1 MDDIKID
8 LFEYIDENSDF
19 LKNQYLEYVFEIG
32 NLKLDN
38 QKLRKVLEYNNHSLW
53 EMSLINEKNIYKN
66 NNVFKTIKYLALR
79 KILLENIS
87 KKIQIFFLEKD
98 LENIIKKEFDTKKLI
113 FLNSEFSLKNKFKKS
128 IIKSDIFNYLY
139 FLYFFI
145 KNCNFSKKNKSNFL
159 KKKIF
164 IFSYF
169 THYDNI
175 KFSNGSFF
183 PKQWAGLLELLDKN
197 FNFIQLFLPNKN
209 FKFFFQIKSFLENKK
224 INNLNAQN
232 FLNNIIFFE
241 YYSQIRENFKKFKT
255 KVLFSEIENLF
266 KKNQKYEFFFPY

>member
-1 MDDIKID
+1 MKIQ
-8 LFEYIDENSDF
+8 IF

-159 KKKIF
+159 KKKDL
-164 IFSYF
+164 YF
-169 THYDNI
+169 
-175 KFSNGSFF
+175 F
-183 PKQWAGLLELLDKN
+183 
-197 FNFIQLFLPNKN
+197 LF
-209 FKFFFQIKSFLENKK
+209 
-224 INNLNAQN
+224 
-232 FLNNIIFFE
+232 
-241 YYSQIRENFKKFKT
+241 YS
-255 KVLFSEIENLF
+255 L
-266 KKNQKYEFFFPY
+266 

>member
-113 FLNSEFSLKNKFKKS
+113 FLNSEILLKNKLKKS

-145 KNCNFSKKNKSNFL
+145 KNCNFSKK
-159 KKKIF
+159 KK
-164 IFSYF
+164 
-169 THYDNI
+169 
-175 KFSNGSFF
+175 
-183 PKQWAGLLELLDKN
+183 
-197 FNFIQLFLPNKN
+197 
-209 FKFFFQIKSFLENKK
+209 
-224 INNLNAQN
+224 
-232 FLNNIIFFE
+232 
-241 YYSQIRENFKKFKT
+241 
-255 KVLFSEIENLF
+255 
-266 KKNQKYEFFFPY
+266 

>member
-1 MDDIKID
+1 MFNKSTIIHLDDIKID

-79 KILLENIS
+79 KILFENIS

-113 FLNSEFSLKNKFKKS
+113 FLNSEFSLKNKLKKS

-139 FLYFFI
+139 FLYFY
-145 KNCNFSKKNKSNFL
+145 KKLQFF
-159 KKKIF
+159 KKK
-164 IFSYF
+164 
-169 THYDNI
+169 
-175 KFSNGSFF
+175 
-183 PKQWAGLLELLDKN
+183 
-197 FNFIQLFLPNKN
+197 
-209 FKFFFQIKSFLENKK
+209 
-224 INNLNAQN
+224 
-232 FLNNIIFFE
+232 
-241 YYSQIRENFKKFKT
+241 
-255 KVLFSEIENLF
+255 
-266 KKNQKYEFFFPY
+266 